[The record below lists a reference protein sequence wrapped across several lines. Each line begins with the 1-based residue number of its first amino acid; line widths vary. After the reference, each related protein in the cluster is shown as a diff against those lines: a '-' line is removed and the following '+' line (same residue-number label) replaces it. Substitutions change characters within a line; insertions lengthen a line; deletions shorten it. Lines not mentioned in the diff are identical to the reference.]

1 MLRVV
6 AWLAVVVVLSL
17 GLGACKSPEKAEP
30 AKESGKPAEPSGK
43 VEKGPSDAPEER
55 LLAAMKDVADLLAE
69 HKTDP
74 KAAIAA
80 VREYSEKRR
89 DELQAIVEALRSKV
103 DAMSPEDQDVF
114 WEKNTEREEY
124 LLWDGAMRRF
134 EDSYPDLYAELEEL
148 TNTIQSAGADHLVED
163 KDPIEA
169 KALLTDAETAH
180 ERLLAFSFEGEAS
193 ELSVKLDETSGL
205 LKSTLESYRS
215 AANYADDQAVAVRAL
230 VRGAELCTALIERVR
245 ALPEPSD
252 EKAKAS
258 YQALLT
264 MMDTE
269 QPALMAEAKKLAL
282 EHNVEGEF
290 ADKAKASN

>member
-1 MLRVV
+1 MLRV

-30 AKESGKPAEPSGK
+30 AKESGKPAEPSSK

-80 VREYSEKRR
+80 VRGYSEKRR
-89 DELQAIVEALRSKV
+89 DELQAIVEALRVKV

-180 ERLLAFSFEGEAS
+180 EQLLVFSFEG
-193 ELSVKLDETSGL
+193 ELSVKLDEASDL
-205 LKSTLESYRS
+205 LKTTLESYRS
-215 AANYADDQAVAVRAL
+215 AASYADDQAVAVRAL

-245 ALPEPSD
+245 ALPEPGD